1 MLKRSKRL
9 AYDRSLRHVDTDGRL
24 HIEMTPISKANVC
37 PYYGR
42 EIPGSEILGLDPD
55 KLYQLLRDEKE
66 LEKAA
71 ETSDNIQVLEEHEGV
86 SADAPKQWLV
96 VGTTGT
102 DGVFDYPY
110 LKNSMAIWVKSAIDA
125 IRDNRK
131 RQLSASYHYKPD
143 MTPGEF
149 LGQQYDGVMRKIKF
163 NHVALV
169 KAGRAG
175 NDVLVA
181 DAMPLSLQHHFGVTR
196 MSVKA
201 QVARGALAVYLRPRL
216 AQDAK
221 IDLSKIL
228 LGTTSLNWGEAKPLI
243 IQRLTKAT
251 KGKLAQ
257 DANLEDMHG
266 LLDSLDKEG
275 EDEEEDEAW
284 DETPEEME
292 ARHKK
297 EKEARDKK
305 ARDSETEEDRAE
317 REKKEA
323 RDKKARDKAARD
335 KAAKDKAAR
344 DAEGEE
350 EKEKREKKEAE
361 DRAAKDAEEKEEKD
375 KEERE
380 KEKAEDKKAM
390 DAAIKAAVSQTQKE
404 MRQAATALREA
415 EQLVKPV
422 CGELLAQDSA
432 EDVYRYLFKQQ
443 GIEIDGVDPSAYK
456 AMAKMAVDRA
466 LNKPKP
472 SPLLA
477 HDSAASADFAKRFPD
492 ASRIRVV

>member
-1 MLKRSKRL
+1 MTKSRKRL
-9 AYDRSLRHVDTDGRL
+9 ARDKSLRHVDTDGRL
-24 HIEMTPISKANVC
+24 HIELTPISKANVC

-55 KLYQLLRDEKE
+55 KLYQLLRDEDE

-71 ETSDNIQVLEEHEGV
+71 ATSNNIQVLEEHEGV

-102 DGVFDYPY
+102 DGIFEYPY
-110 LKNSMAIWVKSAIDA
+110 LNNSMAIWVKSAIDA
-125 IRDNRK
+125 IRDDRK
-131 RQLSASYHYKPD
+131 RQLSASYHYEPD

-169 KAGRAG
+169 KSGRAG

-181 DAMPLSLQHHFGVTR
+181 DAMPLSLQHQLGVTK

-216 AQDAK
+216 APDAK
-221 IDLSKIL
+221 IDLGKVL
-228 LGTTSLNWGEAKPLI
+228 LGTTSLNWPEAKPLI

-275 EDEEEDEAW
+275 EDEEEDAM
-284 DETPEEME
+284 DESEEEMA
-292 ARHKK
+292 ARHKG

-305 ARDSETEEDRAE
+305 ARDQETEEERE
-317 REKKEA
+317 KREKKEA
-323 RDKKARDKAARD
+323 SDKRARD

-344 DAEGEE
+344 DKKASDAETEE
-350 EKEKREKKEAE
+350 EREKREKKDAE
-361 DRAAKDAEEKEEKD
+361 DRAAKDAEEKEREEKD
-375 KEERE
+375 
-380 KEKAEDKKAM
+380 KEKAEDQKAM
-390 DAAIKAAVSQTQKE
+390 DAAIKSAVAQTQKE
-404 MRQAATALREA
+404 MRQAAAALREA
-415 EQLVKPV
+415 ELLVKPLGL
-422 CGELLAQDSA
+422 GELLVQDSA

-443 GIEIDGVDPSAYK
+443 GIEINGVDPSAYK

-466 LNKPKP
+466 INKPKP

-477 HDSAASADFAKRFPD
+477 HDAAAATDFAKRFPD
-492 ASRIRVV
+492 ASRIRTV